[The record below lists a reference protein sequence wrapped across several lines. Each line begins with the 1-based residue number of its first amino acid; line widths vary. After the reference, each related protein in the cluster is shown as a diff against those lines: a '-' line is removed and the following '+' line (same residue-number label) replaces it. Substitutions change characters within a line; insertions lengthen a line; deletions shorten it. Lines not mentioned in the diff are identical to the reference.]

1 MTVSVCNVLVRRRPG
16 PRARDPPGPLSFQFE
31 AKVRL
36 DKLHPFFAWRLFA
49 ILRMACGAT
58 TGQPTGAANTQDQVD
73 VTGNILAAY
82 PTPTRETTDTGI
94 SVCMARVAA
103 DHDELVADAEMAAI
117 DEAMRV
123 ADELVSRRIAAVASS
138 ANDGNSKDASDSDD
152 APLLSKR
159 RASED
164 DRKKMVSSDKQTQ
177 HEAWPRCRAT
187 HSGANVGAARETGNG
202 LRRDGNKAAQRAAF
216 MQDLLERERKRTA
229 SAQQR
234 ADGASSNQCKRQKY
248 VSPYDPGE
256 KRARKLAKAHA
267 ILQKH
272 ALENKTAGHRLIG
285 AGAAATCTLKGTG
298 SPSLAGPALHLYP
311 SRIDSGGV
319 PVDRTGSG
327 LHEGLDYEQRK
338 VLQACLEGRNVF
350 YTGAGGTGKTFV
362 LRRVVR
368 ELKKIHGE
376 RGVVCCAPTGVAAIL
391 CGGQTLHSF
400 VGCGVVNT
408 VADFDRLWK
417 PLNKTRWRAIKVE
430 ICCT

>member
-1 MTVSVCNVLVRRRPG
+1 MDF
-16 PRARDPPGPLSFQFE
+16 AR
-31 AKVRL
+31 
-36 DKLHPFFAWRLFA
+36 WRLFA
-49 ILRMACGAT
+49 ILRMACGET
-58 TGQPTGAANTQDQVD
+58 TGHPTGAANTQDQVD

-82 PTPTRETTDTGI
+82 PTPTRETTDTGTP
-94 SVCMARVAA
+94 VCMARVAA

-123 ADELVSRRIAAVASS
+123 ADELVSRRIAAVASR

-159 RASED
+159 RAGED
-164 DRKKMVSSDKQTQ
+164 ARKKMVSSDKQTQ

-187 HSGANVGAARETGNG
+187 HSEANVGAASETGNG

-216 MQDLLERERKRTA
+216 MQDLRQRERKRTA

-234 ADGASSNQCKRQKY
+234 ADRASSNQCKRQKH

-267 ILQKH
+267 ILEKH

-327 LHEGLDYEQRK
+327 LHEGLDCEQRK

-376 RGVVCCAPTGVAAIL
+376 RGVACCAPTGVAAIL
-391 CGGQTLHSF
+391 CGGQTLHSL

-408 VADFDRLWK
+408 VADFDRLWQ
-417 PLNKTRWRAIKVE
+417 PLNKTRWRALKVE
-430 ICCT
+430 TCCTWSLRHALRAAQQA

>member
-1 MTVSVCNVLVRRRPG
+1 M
-16 PRARDPPGPLSFQFE
+16 A
-31 AKVRL
+31 
-36 DKLHPFFAWRLFA
+36 PFRHS
-49 ILRMACGAT
+49 RKDSDAT
-58 TGQPTGAANTQDQVD
+58 SGHRTGADNTQDQVD
-73 VTGNILAAY
+73 VTVNIPAAY
-82 PTPTRETTDTGI
+82 STRETGDTVI
-94 SVCMARVAA
+94 PVCVAGVAA

-123 ADELVSRRIAAVASS
+123 ADELVSRRIAVAASS
-138 ANDGNSKDASDSDD
+138 ASDWNAKDGSDSDD

-164 DRKKMVSSDKQTQ
+164 ASKKMVSSDKQTQ
-177 HEAWPRCRAT
+177 HEAWPRCMAT
-187 HSGANVGAARETGNG
+187 HSGANIGTEMEKGNG
-202 LRRDGNKAAQRAAF
+202 LRRERNKAGQRAAF
-216 MQDLLERERKRTA
+216 MQGLRERERKRTA

-234 ADGASSNQCKRQKY
+234 ADGVPSNQSKRQKY

-272 ALENKTAGHRLIG
+272 ALENKTVGHRLIG
-285 AGAAATCTLKGTG
+285 AGTEATCKFKGTS
-298 SPSLAGPALHLYP
+298 SPSPAGPALHLHP
-311 SRIDSGGV
+311 SRNDSGGV
-319 PVDRTGSG
+319 PVDRTGTG
-327 LHEGLDYEQRK
+327 LHEGLDHEQRK